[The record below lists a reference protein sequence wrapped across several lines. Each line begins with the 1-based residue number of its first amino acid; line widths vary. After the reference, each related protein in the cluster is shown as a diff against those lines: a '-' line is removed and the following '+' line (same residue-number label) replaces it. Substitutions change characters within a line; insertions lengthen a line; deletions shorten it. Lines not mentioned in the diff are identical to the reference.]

1 LDKGTG
7 DFTHPFPHTRAFG
20 EKASTVTRVPLEA
33 LLRVDKAI
41 TVTVLTDLARVKTTA
56 RRIVRPEYWS
66 TMRDRFPL
74 TKTAA
79 RPFLG
84 PAVNHIAND
93 LPFTVN
99 DKAAPV
105 DVVAHTDRP

>member
-1 LDKGTG
+1 
-7 DFTHPFPHTRAFG
+7 
-20 EKASTVTRVPLEA
+20 
-33 LLRVDKAI
+33 
-41 TVTVLTDLARVKTTA
+41 
-56 RRIVRPEYWS
+56 
-66 TMRDRFPL
+66 MRDRLPFM
-74 TKTAA
+74 KTAA

>member
-1 LDKGTG
+1 
-7 DFTHPFPHTRAFG
+7 
-20 EKASTVTRVPLEA
+20 VTRVPFEA

-41 TVTVLTDLARVKTTA
+41 TVTLLTAFARVNTTA
-56 RRIVRPEYWS
+56 RRIVRGAYWS
-66 TMRDRFPL
+66 TMRDRLPFM
-74 TKTAA
+74 KTAA

-93 LPFTVN
+93 LPLTVK